1 MNCSKCGVAVDG
13 TMQFCLKCG
22 AKLNMGAS
30 QNSQDVKPPAVS
42 KKNEKHDGRLNAYL
56 IGGVF
61 LIPGLLII
69 LDGFLFPVISKA
81 MLQANAAAVGQRGR
95 EIYIGIVTANTV
107 SETLGE
113 GSVWPKTPLP
123 EGTAN
128 EKIDLFAKGFKTSTD
143 YFKALADEEH
153 YGTDKWESIIPG
165 FDYTKLAGGGVPP
178 CENHRLTAA
187 NNMWAIAANM
197 TDADNEDIP
206 VIITRNVDVK
216 AIERA
221 VNQGLTR
228 RDFNSRIA
236 FGTGDYKTPFA
247 SVLGVF
253 VRKNGTI
260 IRMRSRH
267 ATLGELFGNKELPP
281 RDPSKPPI
289 VYLMP

>member
-22 AKLNMGAS
+22 TMLNMGAG
-30 QNSQDVKPPAVS
+30 QNSQDVKPSAVP
-42 KKNEKHDGRLNAYL
+42 KKSEKHDGRLNAYL
-56 IGGVF
+56 FVGVF
-61 LIPGLLII
+61 LIPGLLIL
-69 LDGFLFPVISKA
+69 LDGFLFPVISNV
-81 MLQANAAAVGQRGR
+81 MLRTNGAAVGQRGR

-107 SETLGE
+107 RETLGE

-123 EGTAN
+123 GGNSNQTNDA
-128 EKIDLFAKGFKTSTD
+128 FTKGFRTSTD

-153 YGTDKWESIIPG
+153 YGTDTWKPSMPG
-165 FDYTKLAGGGVPP
+165 FDYNKLAGGGVPP
-178 CENHRLTAA
+178 CAGHRLTAA

-197 TDADNEDIP
+197 TDADNEEIP

-216 AIERA
+216 MIERV
-221 VNQGLTR
+221 VNQGLPR
-228 RDFNSRIA
+228 RDFNTRIG

-247 SVLGVF
+247 RVLGVF
-253 VRKNGTI
+253 VRKNGDI
-260 IRMRSRH
+260 IQVRSRH